1 MHKRQPSIESLFNNM
16 KRVNGRSQAEEDES
30 LQRSKKRANY
40 TVRESGTSQSDVLS
54 VGNTRKL
61 EDVFN
66 GLEVA

>member
-1 MHKRQPSIESLFNNM
+1 MHKQQPSIESFFNNM
-16 KRVNGRSQAEEDES
+16 KRVNGRSQAEEDEN
-30 LQRSKKRANY
+30 LQRPKKRTNF

-61 EDVFN
+61 EDVSD